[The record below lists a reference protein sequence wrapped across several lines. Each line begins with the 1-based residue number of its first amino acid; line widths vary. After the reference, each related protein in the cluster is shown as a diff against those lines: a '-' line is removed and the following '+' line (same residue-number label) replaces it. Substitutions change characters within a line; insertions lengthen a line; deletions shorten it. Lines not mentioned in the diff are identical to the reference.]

1 MVFAVFRRA
10 EFHDALTSLR
20 AFLIGGS
27 WNSPLRLRRKP
38 FLPCRDFAR
47 EIWRRQSIRNSDGEA
62 A

>member
-38 FLPCRDFAR
+38 FLPCRNFAR
-47 EIWRRQSIRNSDGEA
+47 EIWRRQSIRNSDG
-62 A
+62 